1 MRWGK
6 VALVVILGC
15 GGDATDADGGADA
28 TTNDAAKDVASP
40 DASKDVTV
48 TDSSA
53 NDSSTNDASDAGPT
67 DAGSLIDP
75 SFDAQFQV
83 MIPSLPTDE
92 CGGKSTTAD
101 GGLAATAF
109 AQFEN
114 DVSQRVCNDA
124 GPHITGRALVVGV
137 ATQEYVAKSTLTQ
150 TLGPGA
156 YTIGNQ
162 KVADEDF
169 CMIPNTATAFLQ
181 VLTFDDAGQATS
193 VWNGTSGTINV
204 TSVSAQSIAGNYSAQ
219 LGGAKNNAIDSGLI
233 DGSFNAPLC
242 P

>member
-6 VALVVILGC
+6 IALVVILGC
-15 GGDATDADGGADA
+15 GGDATGTDGGADA
-28 TTNDAAKDVASP
+28 TTNDASSDVSP
-40 DASKDVTV
+40 TDSSKDVTAS
-48 TDSSA
+48 DSSA
-53 NDSSTNDASDAGPT
+53 SDSSTNDASDAGPT
-67 DAGSLIDP
+67 DAATLLDP
-75 SFDAQFQV
+75 QFDAQFQV
-83 MIPSLPTDE
+83 MVPSLPTDE

-109 AQFEN
+109 AMFEN

-150 TLGPGA
+150 TLAPGS

-169 CMIPNTATAFLQ
+169 CMIPNGATAFLQ
-181 VLTFDDAGQATS
+181 ILSFDDAGSASS

-204 TSVSAQSIAGNYSAQ
+204 TSVSSQSIAGTYSAQ
-219 LGGAKNNAIDSGLI
+219 LGGAKNNSVDGGLI
-233 DGSFNAPLC
+233 DGSFNAPIC